1 MFLQAHKITL
11 KIKFYWFNYCPIRIP
26 TLGNSQVAIVT
37 IMLGITDVVS
47 HLLYVGVWVWV
58 CVWVCGC
65 VRVWVGVYVRRWCG
79 HVRTVIS

>member
-47 HLLYVGVWVWV
+47 HLLYV
-58 CVWVCGC
+58 CVWVCAC
-65 VRVWVGVYVRRWCG
+65 VGGVCMCAAGVGMYVQ
-79 HVRTVIS
+79 